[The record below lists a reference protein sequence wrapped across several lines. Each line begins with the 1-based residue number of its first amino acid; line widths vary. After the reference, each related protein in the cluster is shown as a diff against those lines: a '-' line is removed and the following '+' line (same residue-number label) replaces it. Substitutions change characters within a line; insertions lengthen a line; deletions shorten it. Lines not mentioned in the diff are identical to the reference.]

1 MIAARYAEFTRPTP
15 AEAREHE
22 RQAVEKSIAQLKR
35 AQEAGSG
42 SRESMEAIMYLQ
54 TLWTYFIEELNSGE
68 NALPP
73 ELRASII
80 SIGIWMLKES
90 DEIRLEN
97 SQNYDGLIGVSEI
110 ISNALGGS
118 VQ

>member
-1 MIAARYAEFTRPTP
+1 MIASRYAEFSQPSP
-15 AEAREHE
+15 AQARAHE
-22 RQAVEKSIAQLKR
+22 RQAIEKSIAQLR
-35 AQEAGSG
+35 LAQEAGANSA
-42 SRESMEAIMYLQ
+42 ESIEAIMYLQ

-73 ELRASII
+73 ELRASLI

-97 SQNYDGLIGVSEI
+97 SENYEGLIGVSEI
-110 ISNALGGS
+110 ISNSLGAGL
-118 VQ
+118 Q